1 MMEDKFAKYYLN
13 NPERIKELSHYV
25 HLNFQLIHTKMISE
39 MRRKLDIS
47 ADLQN
52 SDGFVSLILSLHG
65 RIFNEMVYSLSSI
78 CQSTKMKASDII
90 PKETVEI
97 FLNLLEGKNP
107 LNGGPRS
114 DVKYDLEGVKKYY
127 AENIDELRGN
137 IEALPK

>member
-1 MMEDKFAKYYLN
+1 
-13 NPERIKELSHYV
+13 
-25 HLNFQLIHTKMISE
+25 MISE